1 MLFSVTILLP
11 VEKNR
16 RVLRLYYRKK
26 SENCCVVMVFNSEKF
41 VCNFVLQEGFI

>member
-1 MLFSVTILLP
+1 MLFSVTISLK

-26 SENCCVVMVFNSEKF
+26 SENRCVVMVFK
-41 VCNFVLQEGFI
+41 